1 MALIRGF
8 IACSLDGH
16 VADAAGGVEWL
27 APFRKVDPGY
37 GAFIDHVGTV
47 VMGRGTYDLI
57 PSLGT
62 GWPYAGKRG
71 FVVTSRRGDPVQ
83 RGVRFWRE
91 GVPELIERLRD
102 IDDGDAWV
110 VGGAGL
116 LAAFAE
122 EGALDRLSLLIAP
135 VLLGEGARLFPER
148 TGPPRGLV
156 LRGAASLAM
165 GVVRLDYE
173 LQPTKPPRS
182 RGRTAGSHGM
192 AEGPPPAWG

>member
-8 IACSLDGH
+8 IASSLDGR
-16 VADAAGGVEWL
+16 VADAGGGVEWL

-37 GAFIDHVGTV
+37 GAFIDLVGTV
-47 VMGRGTYDLI
+47 VMGRSTYDQI
-57 PSLGT
+57 PSLGM

-91 GVPELIERLRD
+91 GLPALVARLRD
-102 IDDGDAWV
+102 LDDGDAWV

-135 VLLGEGARLFPER
+135 VLLGEGRPLFPER
-148 TGPPRGLV
+148 GAPRGLV

-173 LQPTKPPRS
+173 LLPLKAA
-182 RGRTAGSHGM
+182 RGRGRAAPHADG
-192 AEGPPPAWG
+192 AEA

>member
-8 IACSLDGH
+8 IASSLDGR
-16 VADAAGGVEWL
+16 VADAGGGVEWL

-37 GAFIDHVGTV
+37 GAFIDLVGTV
-47 VMGRGTYDLI
+47 VMGRATYDQI
-57 PSLGT
+57 PSLGM

-91 GVPELIERLRD
+91 GLPALVDRLRD
-102 IDDGDAWV
+102 LDDGDAWV

-122 EGALDRLSLLIAP
+122 HGALDRLSLLIAP
-135 VLLGEGARLFPER
+135 VLLGEGAPLFPER

-173 LQPTKPPRS
+173 LLPVKAGRGRERS
-182 RGRTAGSHGM
+182 REARPS
-192 AEGPPPAWG
+192 GP

>member
-8 IACSLDGH
+8 IASSLDGR
-16 VADAAGGVEWL
+16 VADASGGVEWL

-37 GAFIDHVGTV
+37 GAFIDLVGTV
-47 VMGRGTYDLI
+47 VMGRATYDQI
-57 PSLGT
+57 PSLGM
-62 GWPYAGKRG
+62 GWPYGGKRG

-91 GVPELIERLRD
+91 GLPALVERLRD
-102 IDDGDAWV
+102 LDDGDAWV

-122 EGALDRLSLLIAP
+122 HGALDRLSLLIAP
-135 VLLGEGARLFPER
+135 VLLGEGAPLFPER
-148 TGPPRGLV
+148 SGAPRGLV

-173 LQPTKPPRS
+173 LPPLKSGRD
-182 RGRTAGSHGM
+182 RGR
-192 AEGPPPAWG
+192 PADARSPSP

>member
-8 IACSLDGH
+8 IASSLDGR
-16 VADAAGGVEWL
+16 VADAGGGVEWL

-37 GAFIDHVGTV
+37 GAFIDLVGTV
-47 VMGRGTYDLI
+47 VMGRATYDQI
-57 PSLGT
+57 PSLGM

-91 GVPELIERLRD
+91 GLPALVDRLRD
-102 IDDGDAWV
+102 LDDGDAWV

-122 EGALDRLSLLIAP
+122 QGALDRLSLLIAP
-135 VLLGEGARLFPER
+135 VLLGEGPPLFPAR
-148 TGPPRGLV
+148 AGPPRGLV
-156 LRGAASLAM
+156 LRGTAALAM

-173 LQPTKPPRS
+173 LLPIKAG
-182 RGRTAGSHGM
+182 RGRGRAAGVSGDG
-192 AEGPPPAWG
+192 AEA

>member
-8 IACSLDGH
+8 IAASLDGC
-16 VADAAGGVEWL
+16 VADADGGVQWL

-37 GAFIDHVGTV
+37 GAFIDDVGTV
-47 VMGRGTYDLI
+47 VMGRRTYDLI

-83 RGVRFWRE
+83 RGVKFWRE
-91 GVPELIERLRD
+91 GVPDLIERLRD
-102 IDDGDAWV
+102 LDDGDAWV

-135 VLLGEGARLFPER
+135 VLLGEGLRLFPER
-148 TGPPRGLV
+148 TGAPRGLV
-156 LRGAASLAM
+156 LRGTAALAM

-173 LQPTKPPRS
+173 LPPVRPG
-182 RGRTAGSHGM
+182 RGRGRAAGSQGV
-192 AEGPPPAWG
+192 AEV

>member
-8 IACSLDGH
+8 IASSLDGR

-37 GAFIDHVGTV
+37 GAFIDLVGTV
-47 VMGRGTYDLI
+47 VMGRSTYDQI
-57 PSLGT
+57 PSLGM

-91 GVPELIERLRD
+91 GLPALVARLRD
-102 IDDGDAWV
+102 LDDGDAWV

-135 VLLGEGARLFPER
+135 VLLGEGRPLFPER
-148 TGPPRGLV
+148 GGAPRGLV

-173 LQPTKPPRS
+173 LLPLKAA
-182 RGRTAGSHGM
+182 RGRGRPAPHADG
-192 AEGPPPAWG
+192 AEA

>member
-8 IACSLDGH
+8 IASSLDGR
-16 VADAAGGVEWL
+16 VADAGGGVEWL

-37 GAFIDHVGTV
+37 GAFIDDVGTV
-47 VMGRGTYDLI
+47 VMGRRTYDLI

-91 GVPELIERLRD
+91 GLPDLIERLRD
-102 IDDGDAWV
+102 LDDGDAWV

-122 EGALDRLSLLIAP
+122 AGALDRLSLLIAP
-135 VLLGEGARLFPER
+135 VLLGEGLRLFPER
-148 TGPPRGLV
+148 AGAPRGLV
-156 LRGAASLAM
+156 LRGTASLAM

-173 LQPTKPPRS
+173 LPPLRAGRG
-182 RGRTAGSHGM
+182 RGRTAGSQGV
-192 AEGPPPAWG
+192 AEV